1 MIYSE
6 KRSPVFRI
14 MLEAASGLLALIMT
28 IQI

>member
-6 KRSPVFRI
+6 KCSPLSGI